1 MADGT
6 FQWWGVFAALIA
18 TLVER
23 YEFGPIDD
31 NILITLAASGIL
43 FIAVAL

>member
-1 MADGT
+1 MADGDY
-6 FQWWGVFAALIA
+6 QWWGVFAASIA

-31 NILITLAASGIL
+31 NILITLAASVVIL
-43 FIAVAL
+43 LSLLV